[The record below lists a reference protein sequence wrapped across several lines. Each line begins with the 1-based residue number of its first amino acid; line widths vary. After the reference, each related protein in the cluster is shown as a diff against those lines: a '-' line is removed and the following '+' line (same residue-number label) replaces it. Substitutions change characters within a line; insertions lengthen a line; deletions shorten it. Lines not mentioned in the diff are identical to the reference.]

1 MISVVYLALE
11 QKLYNRFLLCLTK
24 EKTNQ
29 FFTSDFKLS
38 KENSKIVIS
47 LVKCAIESLGSVL
60 HSGLKIAKNVSFWI
74 TVKTVLG
81 TVKSVLTPVKSVFTF
96 VKVVLTTVNSVL
108 NMYCENWV
116 LIFEKV

>member
-74 TVKTVLG
+74 TVKTV
-81 TVKSVLTPVKSVFTF
+81 